1 MDRHAFGWRHLLAG
15 VGWRH
20 LLAEI
25 GVTTLGILIAVAVN
39 AWWEHR
45 QDRRIELDALREM
58 RQALVVDLA
67 DLRDDLSRYQRVD
80 RSTRLLLDRIR
91 AGLPYAPG
99 LDTVFGAQLIFRKH
113 LSNATAYES
122 LRSRGLGLIGDDSLR
137 LAVIDFYGLQNTT
150 IALWNDID
158 TRLVDVNLRP
168 FFHTRFRI
176 RAASPGVA
184 RAAVPVDY
192 PALARD
198 PVFEGLLSTRQETMS
213 ATIPAY
219 QHAIAEGERLAA
231 LLDRRI
237 RRLQ

>member
-39 AWWEHR
+39 AWWQHR
-45 QDRRIELDALREM
+45 QDRRTELDAIREM
-58 RQALVVDLA
+58 RAVLVVDLA

-80 RSTRLLLDRIR
+80 RSTRLLLERLQ

-99 LDTVFGAQLIFRKH
+99 LDTIFGAQLIFRRH
-113 LSNATAYES
+113 LSNSTAYES

-158 TRLVDVNLRP
+158 TRLVDVNIRP
-168 FFHTRFRI
+168 FFHDHFRI
-176 RAASPGVA
+176 RAASPGVP

-198 PVFEGLLSTRQETMS
+198 PAFQGLLATRLETMV
-213 ATIPAY
+213 ATTAAY
-219 QHAIAEGERLAA
+219 EHALSQGERLIA